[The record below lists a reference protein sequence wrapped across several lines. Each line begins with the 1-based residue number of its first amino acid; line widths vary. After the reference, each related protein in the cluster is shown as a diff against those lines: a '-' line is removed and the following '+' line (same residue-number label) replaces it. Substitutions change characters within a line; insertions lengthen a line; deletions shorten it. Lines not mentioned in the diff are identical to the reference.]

1 MKIVRV
7 QKRKIDVIK
16 AYAPSRVDFAG
27 GSLDLWPIGV
37 ILDKAST
44 VNCAVDLYARVE
56 ARKIRDKLLRLVS
69 EDYNISYEYKKGG
82 PSGKLPLLEKILDH
96 YGISEGWEI
105 IIRSDF
111 PSGSGLG
118 GSSAISV
125 ALAKVLLE
133 IKEHKESS
141 SKTVAVLKDL
151 EAKNLGFPTGV
162 QDFWPAILG
171 GVLAIHYK
179 AGEEDIESLG
189 QVFPFLSERLIV
201 AYTGKSHLSS
211 EMNYEFYKSFFD
223 KDKTVR
229 KALEGIAFAS
239 NQLYLAMKKANFED
253 AGEAMLEEWKNRKK
267 LSPKISN
274 KKMEELEK
282 AAIEAGAMGVKGC
295 GAAGGGSMVFLVK
308 LGMKRSVELAL
319 KERGATVLNAE
330 AVNSGV
336 KVEVLG

>member
-1 MKIVRV
+1 MSVVRV
-7 QKRKIDVIK
+7 QKRKIDVVK
-16 AYAPSRVDFAG
+16 GYAPSRVDFAG

-37 ILDKAST
+37 ILDKALT
-44 VNCAVDLYARVE
+44 VNCAINLYARVE
-56 ARKIRDKLLRLVS
+56 ARKIREKSLILTS
-69 EDYNISYEYKKGG
+69 EDYGISYEYKKGSS
-82 PSGKLPLLEKILDH
+82 SGELPLLEKILDH
-96 YGISEGWEI
+96 YGVSEGWEI
-105 IIRSDF
+105 IVRSDF
-111 PSGSGLG
+111 PAGSGLG
-118 GSSAISV
+118 GSSSISV

-133 IKEHKESS
+133 IKEQKESP
-141 SKTVAVLKDL
+141 SKTVAVLRDL

-171 GVLAIHYK
+171 GILAVHYK
-179 AGEEDIESLG
+179 TGQEDIESLG
-189 QVFPFLSERLIV
+189 QVFHFLSERLIV

-211 EMNYEFYKSFFD
+211 ETNYELYKRFLD

-229 KALEGIAFAS
+229 KAIEGIAFAS
-239 NQLYLAMKKANFED
+239 NQLYLALKKGDFED

-282 AAIEAGAMGVKGC
+282 AAIEAGATGAKGC

-319 KERGATVLNAE
+319 KAKGATVLNAD